1 MVSRRFIYYTL
12 TVFIAG
18 ILALVFM
25 QYNSSLNMEN
35 LITGNERL
43 VNEFAVSN
51 DLKDLERNINFLE
64 RRVEGVVANNIML
77 PIEGFGAEISAI
89 KENLG
94 ELQLIDDDDS
104 TVKYI
109 GELTLLV
116 DKKLAFSK
124 QVLDT
129 FFFSGK
135 QSAQNLIA
143 AQKGNGLMASITD
156 ICDKIDNS
164 RQHFLAAITASIDE
178 SGRKARRWG
187 IVFISLAILSAMGLF
202 WFIVNRIKQQ
212 QLLIEQL
219 DASEKKV
226 RESAMIKEKFMA
238 NMSHEIRTPMN
249 ALLGFTDLLKNREL
263 EPEARRF
270 VQYIQTSGTSLLNII
285 NNVLDLSKIEAGMMR
300 IESNPFNIRELAQ
313 SVKILFKE
321 KANDKGLYFNTSIAA
336 SIPDILVGDATRLSQ
351 VLVNLVGN
359 AIKFTE
365 QGGIDLQIYD
375 EGQHNNHITLGFT
388 VTDTGIGIEKNKLP
402 YIFDRF
408 QQAEDSITRKYGG
421 TGLGLSIVKE
431 LISLQGGRI
440 KAESEPGKGS
450 IFTVSLTYPVNASQA
465 PLIPSSHDHPDIP
478 GLRRLKILAAEDNE
492 LNQRLLEHLLAGWDM
507 DLQIAGNGRE
517 ALDMLKTRSFDLVLM
532 DIQMPVIDG
541 YTAIRAIRDELK
553 LAVPVIAMTA
563 HALKGEREKCLAQG
577 MNDYISKPLKKE
589 ALYLLILRH
598 TDAEALKDHAQTR
611 AIQADNFAVI
621 DLQYLKEL
629 SGGDKEYEKEMT
641 KQFME
646 AIPGEIRSL
655 EEAFHNN
662 DLPEIRRIA
671 HQLRTTISVMGLNEA
686 LNPSLDGLEYNY
698 SHAQSSLNDFHIIK
712 TICLGALA
720 EAGKLLENYSW

>member
-51 DLKDLERNINFLE
+51 NLKDLERNINFLE

-77 PIEGFGAEISAI
+77 PIEGFGTEISAI

-109 GELTLLV
+109 GTLTLLV

-164 RQHFLAAITASIDE
+164 RQHFLAAITTSIDE

-187 IVFISLAILSAMGLF
+187 IVFISLAILSAMSLF

-226 RESAMIKEKFMA
+226 RESALIKEKFMA

-300 IESNPFNIRELAQ
+300 IESNPFSIRELAQ

-321 KANDKGLYFNTSIAA
+321 KANDKGLYFNTSITA

-351 VLVNLVGN
+351 ALVNLVGN

-365 QGGIDLQIYD
+365 KGGIDLQIYD
-375 EGQHNNHITLGFT
+375 AGQHNNHITLGFT
-388 VTDTGIGIEKNKLP
+388 VTDTGIGIEKNKLA

-431 LISLQGGRI
+431 LISLQGGNI
-440 KAESEPGKGS
+440 KVESEPGKGS
-450 IFTVSLTYPVNASQA
+450 IFTVSLTYPVSASQA
-465 PLIPSSHDHPDIP
+465 PLTPSAHERPDIP

-492 LNQRLLEHLLAGWDM
+492 LNQRLLEHLLAGWEM
-507 DLQIAGNGRE
+507 DLQIADNGRE
-517 ALDMLKTRSFDLVLM
+517 ALDTLKTGSFDLVLM
-532 DIQMPVIDG
+532 DIQMPEIDG

-553 LAVPVIAMTA
+553 LDVPVIAMTA

-598 TDAEALKDHAQTR
+598 TDAEALKGHAQTR
-611 AIQADNFAVI
+611 ATQADNFAVI

-671 HQLRTTISVMGLNEA
+671 HQLKTTISVMGLNET
-686 LNPSLDGLEYNY
+686 LNPSLDSLEYNY

-712 TICLGALA
+712 TICFGAMA
-720 EAGKLLENYSW
+720 EAEKLLENYS